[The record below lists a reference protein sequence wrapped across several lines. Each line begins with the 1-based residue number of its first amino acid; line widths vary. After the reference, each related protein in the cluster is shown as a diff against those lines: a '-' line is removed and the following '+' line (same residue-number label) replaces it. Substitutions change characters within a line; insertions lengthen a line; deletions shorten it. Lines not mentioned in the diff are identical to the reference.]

1 LTVIPLADS
10 FAPASRADWLALVE
24 KTLKGA
30 GVETLITRAGALE
43 IEPLYEPADAT
54 QRARFASSPRG
65 GDPAWDIRAAIRQ
78 PGPAAAQEALL
89 EELAGGAASVLI
101 SIDPTGAAGVAVG
114 SAERLAEVLDGVLTD
129 VAPVALDARFLGP
142 HAADWLSTAVKASPT
157 APLALHLDP
166 LSAFAQ
172 AGSSPGPIESHLIAA
187 AGVAARL
194 APTHPR
200 ATLFLASGQLVHEAG
215 GEPADEL
222 AFALAAALAYAKAL
236 VRAGVALEISFG
248 AVVLGLAVDADPLIS
263 IAKLRAARMAWT
275 RLAGACGVTRGATIE
290 VRSSRRMLTRADAW
304 TNLVRLTSAAFAG
317 AVGGADAIVIGAF
330 TDALGLPTAFAR
342 RMSRNLQL
350 ILMEEGHV
358 GAVADPAAGAGA
370 LETLGADL
378 ARAAWAGFNAIEAAG
393 GVVAALREGVIAQ
406 RVKAATAD
414 LAAGLADRSLRV
426 VGVTDFRAGEAPA
439 PTTAL
444 AEAVPVAA
452 PDPRLPGPDSHCPA
466 LTPIRLEDLAPG
478 GLA

>member
-1 LTVIPLADS
+1 
-10 FAPASRADWLALVE
+10 
-24 KTLKGA
+24 
-30 GVETLITRAGALE
+30 
-43 IEPLYEPADAT
+43 
-54 QRARFASSPRG
+54 
-65 GDPAWDIRAAIRQ
+65 
-78 PGPAAAQEALL
+78 
-89 EELAGGAASVLI
+89 
-101 SIDPTGAAGVAVG
+101 
-114 SAERLAEVLDGVLTD
+114 
-129 VAPVALDARFLGP
+129 
-142 HAADWLSTAVKASPT
+142 
-157 APLALHLDP
+157 
-166 LSAFAQ
+166 
-172 AGSSPGPIESHLIAA
+172 
-187 AGVAARL
+187 
-194 APTHPR
+194 
-200 ATLFLASGQLVHEAG
+200 
-215 GEPADEL
+215 
-222 AFALAAALAYAKAL
+222 
-236 VRAGVALEISFG
+236 
-248 AVVLGLAVDADPLIS
+248 
-263 IAKLRAARMAWT
+263 
-275 RLAGACGVTRGATIE
+275 
-290 VRSSRRMLTRADAW
+290 MLTRADAW